1 MLVWARTHNHVLP
14 TAVGLAGLVT
24 TVGFWQ
30 LLIVAGILAMTVSV
44 FALYLEIV
52 TQLSFR
58 APPRRKPVLDK
69 PGWEIH
75 RLSVDGC
82 TVQHYVWM
90 GEPSNPVAL
99 LLHGWTS
106 GAVRMDGRA
115 ASFVERGWSV
125 VLVDLPGHGASDSLT
140 KWSAEQCT
148 TILLGSLDQ
157 LSERLPDRFSRG
169 VWFYGHSIGAFI
181 GLRIS
186 KRRGESKWGQHLRG
200 WVFESPM
207 TGYTE
212 IHHET
217 CNMLR
222 IPTLLRQL
230 VLSKTLRHFNA
241 LNAKVGTIRS
251 LSEADMPSWGVPNE
265 PVLLVQADPDERL
278 GPSHHRRLISTMTND
293 DGPILLTVHMLP
305 GLRHTGGYLNAP
317 RKEKIDAWLDEQ
329 IAHSSSI

>member
-1 MLVWARTHNHVLP
+1 MLVWARTRNHVLP
-14 TAVGLAGLVT
+14 TAVGLAGLLT
-24 TVGFWQ
+24 TLWFWH
-30 LLIVAGILAMTVSV
+30 IHVVAGVLAMSVSGFV
-44 FALYLEIV
+44 LYLEIV

-69 PGWEIH
+69 PGWEVH

-99 LLHGWTS
+99 LVHGWTS

-148 TILLGSLDQ
+148 TILLGGLDQ
-157 LSERLPDRFSRG
+157 LSERLPIRFDHG

-186 KRRGESKWGQHLRG
+186 KRRGESRWGQHLQG

-212 IHHET
+212 IHNET

-222 IPTLLRQL
+222 IPNALRSV

-241 LNAKVGTIRS
+241 LNAKVGTIS
-251 LSEADMPSWGVPNE
+251 GLSEAEMPRWGVPHE

-278 GPSHHRRLISTMTND
+278 GPSHHKRLVSSMNNHDDTN
-293 DGPILLTVHMLP
+293 LLTVHMLP
-305 GLRHTGGYLNAP
+305 DLRHTGGYLNAP

-329 IAHSSSI
+329 KVHSSSI